1 MCISALVDRL
11 SPALP
16 SPPPRSCYPCLCPL
30 DLLQF
35 PRVEKGQRRGSPA
48 SPPCPVTP
56 PFLQQ
61 PLPHRAFLLSTPSL
75 SRLPAGHY
83 PQSPAPQR
91 AREGEPGAVLR
102 PLPLREA
109 ARGGGTPEPRPIAPL
124 PQRVPS
130 AACQPLSAGRD
141 PRRRRGWGAA
151 ASAPPS
157 WLLPRRLAASALA
170 VALGTSSPPHPGR
183 PWAAGGGSRSPLGR
197 PRDAGRSRTQEL
209 GRQRPGAGEA
219 ALMEGGAAL
228 RA

>member
-11 SPALP
+11 SPARGPPLPPAPLLLPLLLPSGPSAVPQGGKRAAPRVSSQSSLPGDPSFPPAAP
-16 SPPPRSCYPCLCPL
+16 SPPRVPFVHPL
-30 DLLQF
+30 PLPAPGWALSAVSS
-35 PRVEKGQRRGSPA
+35 PPESPGGRAGGCSPPPPAKRGSP
-48 SPPCPVTP
+48 
-56 PFLQQ
+56 
-61 PLPHRAFLLSTPSL
+61 
-75 SRLPAGHY
+75 
-83 PQSPAPQR
+83 
-91 AREGEPGAVLR
+91 
-102 PLPLREA
+102 
-109 ARGGGTPEPRPIAPL
+109 
-124 PQRVPS
+124 
-130 AACQPLSAGRD
+130 
-141 PRRRRGWGAA
+141 RRGHPGAA
-151 ASAPPS
+151 ANRPPPPACAICRLSAPPS